1 MNSEEM
7 SMKIH
12 WVKLTFAPRKS
23 FWPQRI
29 LIWYTHMCKKNL
41 KGQVTSKY
49 QRYTKFWRIY
59 ICINVHV
66 TDLII
71 KFLFIYFLLL
81 FFLVTERAIRNK
93 LFACT
98 ERDNYICGQQ
108 AWNLS
113 TSWVKY
119 NPVEAFCRGALGT
132 WQAR

>member
-1 MNSEEM
+1 
-7 SMKIH
+7 MKKCLWKFTQWNLH
-12 WVKLTFAPRKS
+12 LLQESHSNLNVYSYGL
-23 FWPQRI
+23 
-29 LIWYTHMCKKNL
+29 LICVKKNL

-71 KFLFIYFLLL
+71 KFLFIYFLL

-119 NPVEAFCRGALGT
+119 NTVEAFCRGALGT